1 MRAFLLLF
9 FAFCRRGGTMRKTT
23 LLKGSFLIA
32 TLWAFG
38 CANTET
44 DVSRRGLDDTIDING
59 AGYASK
65 EISEGNVFGKESE
78 GLVENPLNKPSDD
91 VLGKAG
97 AYENL
102 VYTVEP
108 TEAKAYINE
117 FIEFEVVIDTSG
129 EDFKQNNNPAP
140 RFVVVLER
148 PADGNAV
155 LIVDK
160 TELFNKLEFPPTDTM
175 AVLKPDSKNT
185 MRFKVLTGSA
195 YNQDDPMYWVNV
207 WSADADMPAIAKIN
221 VKKPPQKSDYEK
233 GNSDVSNTLETSDAM
248 EENLGKSK
256 LTSVNLVSDEARE
269 QTILVDTEKTF
280 TVKLD
285 DAKCN
290 AGETGGEDCEVK
302 GEPICWT
309 FVEHT
314 ETNDGDI
321 VSPAPDEDLKLKDNN
336 NVQAGCGEADDAV
349 DGIVEE
355 LAERPLGG
363 ARHPLLGGFCRKT
376 CQLVA
381 GLFLIGLGQHLF
393 DAAKGI
399 CFPQKGG
406 F

>member
-1 MRAFLLLF
+1 
-9 FAFCRRGGTMRKTT
+9 MRKTT
-23 LLKGSFLIA
+23 LLKGSFLVA

-78 GLVENPLNKPSDD
+78 GLPSNPLSQPSDD
-91 VLGKAG
+91 VLGKPG

-102 VYTVEP
+102 VYSVEP

-129 EDFKQNNNPAP
+129 EDFKQNNSPDP

-148 PADGNAV
+148 PADGNAT

-160 TELFNKLEFPPTDTM
+160 SELFDKSEFPPTDTM

-269 QTILVDTEKTF
+269 QTILVDTDKTF

-285 DAKCN
+285 DSS
-290 AGETGGEDCEVK
+290 
-302 GEPICWT
+302 
-309 FVEHT
+309 
-314 ETNDGDI
+314 
-321 VSPAPDEDLKLKDNN
+321 SP
-336 NVQAGCGEADDAV
+336 
-349 DGIVEE
+349 
-355 LAERPLGG
+355 
-363 ARHPLLGGFCRKT
+363 
-376 CQLVA
+376 
-381 GLFLIGLGQHLF
+381 
-393 DAAKGI
+393 
-399 CFPQKGG
+399 
-406 F
+406 